1 MIQKKVN
8 HIIFIIIF
16 CQFLVCLGMS
26 LIFPV
31 IPFIRNEY
39 HFSAFAMGLMSSL
52 YALAQFIMSPLV
64 GHLSDWIGRKPV
76 MVWGLIVFSLAEFL
90 FAMTNQLWLFDLS
103 RFVDGIAAA
112 MLVPTVRAIAADIT
126 TIEDRAKVIGWLSA
140 SFSGGLILGPGIGGV
155 LAQFSFKTPF
165 WVAGI
170 LGLISTLVAG
180 MFLPNG
186 DYQKVDAGKQK
197 TSANLPWHQAIK
209 NMLNSKM
216 IILFSM
222 ILIAAFGLAG
232 FENIYSIYVN
242 QVHHFS
248 LQMIAFVL
256 TVNGIL
262 SLILQV
268 FLFNRLVQWMG
279 ELKIIA
285 WGFMIGSM
293 VILFV
298 IYDHSQW
305 QVAIAT
311 LVAFEC
317 FDMIYPA
324 ITTLLT
330 KMATSNQGLLNGI
343 NVSLNSLGN
352 IIGPLVSGALLDI
365 NYQYPYL
372 LTIALL
378 TLAMIMAFVMDKRK
392 IAN

>member
-1 MIQKKVN
+1 MSKKKVN
-8 HIIFIIIF
+8 HIIYIILF

-31 IPFIRNEY
+31 MPSIRNEY
-39 HFSAFAMGLMSSL
+39 HFSALAMGVMSSL

-76 MVWGLIVFSLAEFL
+76 MVWGLIVFSLAEFI
-90 FAMTNQLWLFDLS
+90 FAITNQLWLFDAS
-103 RFVDGIAAA
+103 RVVDGIAAA
-112 MLVPTVRAIAADIT
+112 MLVPTVRAMAADIT
-126 TIEDRAKVIGWLSA
+126 TIKERAKVIGWLSA

-155 LAQFSFKTPF
+155 LAQFSFKAPF
-165 WVAGI
+165 WLAGI
-170 LGLISTLVAG
+170 LGLISTFIAG
-180 MFLPNG
+180 IFLPNG
-186 DYQKVDAGKQK
+186 DYQRVNADKPKVP
-197 TSANLPWHQAIK
+197 SRLPWRQAVQT
-209 NMLNSKM
+209 MLNSKM
-216 IILFSM
+216 FILFSM
-222 ILIAAFGLAG
+222 ILISAFGLAG

-248 LQMIAFVL
+248 LQMIALVL

-285 WGFMIGSM
+285 WGFMVGSIG
-293 VILFV
+293 IFFV

-305 QVAIAT
+305 QVAVAT

-352 IIGPLVSGALLDI
+352 IVGPLLSGALLDI

-378 TLAMIMAFVMDKRK
+378 MLAMVMAFMMDRRK
-392 IAN
+392 VIN